1 MSSAMSS
8 PQSQSSTSTSRL
20 VWYGHLPCV
29 CSSTKGCSSHMES
42 PFDGFYNPLLP
53 PNAPAKLVY
62 GGSQPRI
69 MESGSSFNGTR
80 VSSPSS
86 STIEKLSESRSGRES
101 PASSRS
107 CQSTDQGSFFRG
119 VSSRLR
125 RHREPTRSSTPQS
138 LQAELQN
145 SSAHDR
151 PPAYSTEVDQ
161 TTTHLQPPQQP
172 DEVVEPQDT
181 GVQEDSPPAYS
192 AEPEQTDTRLRQQ
205 QPPPFWSTSILAP
218 GADSGVSYYPGHCHT
233 IDNSWSQMSV
243 KINPMDPHVVPRTI
257 LPFDEASF
265 GTIAPLHSSMPYHLA
280 FYHLHWA
287 RRAIE
292 KRNALSGTCRLME
305 CSGESLASPDQEH
318 GPKYKWSSELY
329 WTTKLVQKQELTY
342 RIDAQ
347 GINNNSGIDI
357 TMCPHIT
364 VSLEKMKI
372 ERGVGDGRGPQASA
386 HISYK
391 SGRHSVH
398 WDSRRGRLAKL
409 HICPTCYC
417 DLEQNLEV
425 QGNEICVR
433 FTVYKDIGD
442 GIDRFDP
449 KWRTLLKGEGK
460 EKTRQHARYIDSP
473 QKYQVYWNVWQ
484 AAYFLRR
491 PNLHLVTFKT
501 GSGKDFNGLYR
512 INITDPKL
520 REEAKNVVTWTEGSR
535 S

>member
-1 MSSAMSS
+1 MSSTRSK
-8 PQSQSSTSTSRL
+8 PQSQSSTSTSNL

-29 CSSTKGCSSHMES
+29 CSSTKGCSSHIES

-69 MESGSSFNGTR
+69 MESGSSFDGTPI
-80 VSSPSS
+80 SSQPSS
-86 STIEKLSESRSGRES
+86 RSQKLPESRSGNES

-107 CQSTDQGSFFRG
+107 SQSTEQASFFHS

-125 RHREPTRSSTPQS
+125 KHREPRASTPQS

-145 SSAHDR
+145 RSARDR
-151 PPAYSTEVDQ
+151 PPAYSAEVDQ
-161 TTTHLQPPQQP
+161 TITHLQPPQP
-172 DEVVEPQDT
+172 DEVIEPRDADTQDR
-181 GVQEDSPPAYS
+181 PPAYS
-192 AEPEQTDTRLRQQ
+192 AEPEQTNTNL
-205 QPPPFWSTSILAP
+205 QPPPFWSTSILQP
-218 GADSGVSYYPGHCHT
+218 GAGSGVSYYPGHCHA

-243 KINPMDPHVVPRTI
+243 KINPMDPRVMPRTV

-265 GTIAPLHSSMPYHLA
+265 GTLAPLHPSMPYHLA

-292 KRNALSGTCRLME
+292 KRNALSGTCRLIE
-305 CSGESLASPDQEH
+305 CSGESLASPNQEH
-318 GPKYKWSSELY
+318 GPKYQWSSELY

-347 GINNNSGIDI
+347 GTNNNNNNSGIDI

-364 VSLEKMKI
+364 VSLGKVKI
-372 ERGVGDGRGPQASA
+372 ENSGIMGRPRASA
-386 HISYK
+386 RISYK

-398 WDSRRGRLAKL
+398 WDSKKGRLAKL

-417 DLEQNLEV
+417 DLEQDLEV
-425 QGNEICVR
+425 QGNEISVR
-433 FTVYKDIGD
+433 FTVYRDLGD

-449 KWRTLLKGEGK
+449 KWRALLTGEGK
-460 EKTRQHARYIDSP
+460 EKTRQHARYIDGP

-484 AAYFLRR
+484 AAYFLKR

-501 GSGKDFNGLYR
+501 GSGKEFNGLYR
-512 INITDPKL
+512 INITDPRL

-535 S
+535 W